1 LQCGRPTKWRPF
13 GGTFDRPALLER
25 RPDLKQVLLDAA
37 NTFTESPYLDIVN
50 EVLER
55 LVGDDPYETLRA
67 WSHPFGLPFALRSE
81 RLKKY
86 LHYLQVSPEELYRL
100 FASRVDHDIVA
111 REYLGLS
118 PEDIAVVTTVLTA
131 DGIRLLWGDGS
142 AAVPFAWFERAGVE
156 GCSGDILSARNRD
169 YRFRLATSIE
179 VAESDIVDIVRRYR
193 ERYNA
198 LEPSPFDRGDIGL
211 TAIALLHRV
220 GRLANALG
228 IAVDELF
235 DVQVEPG
242 DVGRGEVQAGPGTG
256 RPRHGPWPQAPG
268 WRRNLNVSV

>member
-1 LQCGRPTKWRPF
+1 MQCGRPTQWRPF

-111 REYLGLS
+111 REYLGPS
-118 PEDIAVVTTVLTA
+118 PEDIAVVTKGLTA

-156 GCSGDILSARNRD
+156 GCSGDILSARTGTTASGWQPPLRSP
-169 YRFRLATSIE
+169 RATS
-179 VAESDIVDIVRRYR
+179 ST
-193 ERYNA
+193 
-198 LEPSPFDRGDIGL
+198 LCG
-211 TAIALLHRV
+211 AIARGTTRWSRV
-220 GRLANALG
+220 RSTG
-228 IAVDELF
+228 
-235 DVQVEPG
+235 
-242 DVGRGEVQAGPGTG
+242 GTSG
-256 RPRHGPWPQAPG
+256 
-268 WRRNLNVSV
+268 